1 VRIGYLTNSI
11 KAGDVLGLTV
21 EGAQEVCEGENF
33 EWIEVNGVGELDAE
47 SGLSA
52 QYTAPASGANCPGNA
67 EIWLSC
73 GGEVVATLIITI
85 DYEFAISFLY
95 GDPEL
100 EIARNDSLV
109 VSVEANGTPLTWA
122 VSGTGFSL
130 EHAETAGAGN
140 VLHADETACGAAT
153 ITVTDCD
160 GNQEIGSVRC
170 TTGRWVSKGAICGM
184 AGEVG
189 ILSIESWPTLSV
201 TCEKGYQKQANTYKA
216 WDKYQYDW
224 DSCDAAMAKI
234 PNRSQDCL
242 IFTIPCSET
251 GGGSYPVLH
260 NPFICRAVD
269 CVGNGER
276 YAFKIFYHDYKLSD
290 IVLRYYEWGC

>member
-1 VRIGYLTNSI
+1 MRIGYLTNSI

-33 EWIEVNGVGELDAE
+33 EWFEANGVGELDAE

-109 VSVEANGTPLTWA
+109 VSVEANGAPFTWA

-130 EHAETAGAGN
+130 EHEETAGTGN

-160 GNQEIGSVRC
+160 GNQTTGGVRC
-170 TTGRWVSKGAICGM
+170 TTGVWGAEIQGCKVPGAYEYKVGALM
-184 AGEVG
+184 RKVQGKYRQTQELDFWYGLGSVGE
-189 ILSIESWPTLSV
+189 ES
-201 TCEKGYQKQANTYKA
+201 CAE
-216 WDKYQYDW
+216 
-224 DSCDAAMAKI
+224 
-234 PNRSQDCL
+234 
-242 IFTIPCSET
+242 
-251 GGGSYPVLH
+251 
-260 NPFICRAVD
+260 VD
-269 CVGNGER
+269 CVALAGAENCVSC
-276 YAFKIFYHDYKLSD
+276 LTSNCSD
-290 IVLRYYEWGC
+290 HIGFLTGDCGGWCCGQLGCGPYDPGPPATGGDGGYCIRNKRLYYQEWEC